1 MSVWRVM
8 LARLRA
14 VVRVLAAVTLATV
27 AAPLLAQAWPDKP
40 VKLVVPF
47 PPGGGAD
54 NLARAVMPRVG
65 EILGQAIVIENRPG
79 AGGNVG
85 SEAVARSAADGY
97 TLLYGTNGTHGINH
111 ALYAKTG
118 FDPIKDFA
126 TVSRVSYIPAMLVV
140 IPSVPANNLKELLT
154 YLKANPGKVS
164 FASAGNG
171 TTSHM
176 AGESFKR
183 LAGVDIQHIP
193 YKGGGPALTGLLGG
207 EVQMII
213 DLTANLSAQVKAGKL
228 KAIAVTSAARVPGFD
243 LPTMQEAGLAGYEIT
258 ASDGIYAPAGTPR
271 AVIDRLN
278 AAMKQALAEP
288 AVIERL
294 AARGAV
300 AIYSTPEAQLAHISK
315 ELPQWARLVKDS
327 GAKVD

>member
-1 MSVWRVM
+1 MKFHLL
-8 LARLRA
+8 LAR
-14 VVRVLAAVTLATV
+14 VVLVLALVLVMGLPTI
-27 AAPLLAQAWPDKP
+27 AAAQTYPDKP
-40 VKLVVPF
+40 IRLVVPF

-65 EILGQAIVIENRPG
+65 EILGQAIVVDNRPG

-85 SEAVARSAADGY
+85 SESVARAPADGY

-118 FDPIKDFA
+118 FDPVRDFA
-126 TVSRVSYIPAMLVV
+126 PVSRMSYIPAMLVV
-140 IPSVPANNLKELLT
+140 IPSVPANNLKELLA
-154 YLKANPGKVS
+154 YLKANPNKVS
-164 FASAGNG
+164 FSSAGNG

-176 AGESFKR
+176 AGEMFKR
-183 LAGVDIQHIP
+183 MAGVDIQHVP
-193 YKGGGPALTGLLGG
+193 YKGGGPAITGLLGG
-207 EVQMII
+207 EVQMMI

-228 KAIAVTSAARVPGFD
+228 KAIAVTSAARVPSFAE
-243 LPTMQEAGLAGYEIT
+243 LPTMEEAGLAGFEIT

-278 AAMKQALAEP
+278 AAMKQALTEA
-288 AVIERL
+288 AVVERL

-300 AIYSTPEAQLAHISK
+300 AIYSTPETQLQHITK
-315 ELPQWARLVKDS
+315 ELPMWARLVKDA

>member
-1 MSVWRVM
+1 M
-8 LARLRA
+8 A
-14 VVRVLAAVTLATV
+14 VAVLAATAAVANMANV
-27 AAPLLAQAWPDKP
+27 AAAQAFPDKP
-40 VKLVVPF
+40 IKLVVPF

-54 NLARAVMPRVG
+54 NLARAVIPRAG
-65 EILGQAIVIENRPG
+65 EILGQPITIENRPG

-85 SEAVARSAADGY
+85 SEAVARSPADGY

-111 ALYAKTG
+111 ALYAKPG

-140 IPSVPANNLKELLT
+140 IPSVPAGTLKELVE
-154 YLKANPGKVS
+154 YLRANPGKVS

-176 AGESFKR
+176 AGELFKR
-183 LAGVDIQHIP
+183 VAAVEIQHIP

-207 EVQMII
+207 EVQMMI

-228 KAIAVTSAARVPGFD
+228 KAIAVTSSTRVPGFD
-243 LPTMQEAGLAGYEIT
+243 LPTLQEAGLAGYEII
-258 ASDGIYAPAGTPR
+258 ASDGIFAPAGTPR
-271 AVIDRLN
+271 AVVEKLN
-278 AAMKQALAEP
+278 AAMKQALSEP

-294 AARGAV
+294 TARGAV
-300 AIYSTPEAQLAHISK
+300 AIYSTPEAQLAHITK
-315 ELPQWARLVKDS
+315 ELPQWARLVKES

>member
-1 MSVWRVM
+1 M
-8 LARLRA
+8 A
-14 VVRVLAAVTLATV
+14 AAV
-27 AAPLLAQAWPDKP
+27 AALTGAMAFAQSYPDKP
-40 VKLVVPF
+40 IKLVVPF

-54 NLARAVMPRVG
+54 NLARSVMPRVG
-65 EILGQAIVIENRPG
+65 EILGQSFVIENRPG

-85 SEAVARSAADGY
+85 SEAVARAPADGY
-97 TLLYGTNGTHGINH
+97 TLLYGTNGTHGINQ

-118 FDPIKDFA
+118 FDPIRDF
-126 TVSRVSYIPAMLVV
+126 TPVSRMSYIPAMLVV
-140 IPSVPANNLKELLT
+140 VPGVPANNLRELLA
-154 YLKANPGKVS
+154 YLKANPNKVS

-176 AGESFKR
+176 AGEMFKR
-183 LAGVDIQHIP
+183 MAGVDIQHIP
-193 YKGGGPALTGLLGG
+193 YKGGGPAITGLLGG
-207 EVQMII
+207 EVQMMI

-228 KAIAVTSAARVPGFD
+228 KAIAVTSTTRVPSFAD
-243 LPTMQEAGLAGYEIT
+243 LPTMEEAGLAGFEIT

-288 AVIERL
+288 AVADRL
-294 AARGAV
+294 SARGAV
-300 AIYSTPEAQLAHISK
+300 AIYSTPEAQLAHITR
-315 ELPQWARLVKDS
+315 ELPIWARLVKDS

>member
-1 MSVWRVM
+1 MT
-8 LARLRA
+8 LRQWIFKA
-14 VVRVLAAVTLATV
+14 QAALLAAAATF
-27 AAPLLAQAWPDKP
+27 ALAQQVFPDKP
-40 VKLVVPF
+40 IKLVVPF

-54 NLARAVMPRVG
+54 NLARSVMPRVG

-85 SEAVARSAADGY
+85 SDAVARATPDGY

-140 IPSVPANNLKELLT
+140 IPSVPANNLKELLA
-154 YLKANPGKVS
+154 YLKANPNKVS
-164 FASAGNG
+164 FSSAGNG

-176 AGESFKR
+176 AGEMFKR
-183 LAGVDIQHIP
+183 TAGVDIQHIP
-193 YKGGGPALTGLLGG
+193 YKGGGPAITGLLGG
-207 EVQMII
+207 EVQMMI

-228 KAIAVTSAARVPGFD
+228 KAIAVTSATRVPSFAD
-243 LPTMQEAGLAGYEIT
+243 LSTMEEAGLAGFEIT

-271 AVIDRLN
+271 AIIDKLN
-278 AAMKQALAEP
+278 AAMKQALTEP
-288 AVIERL
+288 AVVERL

-300 AIYSTPEAQLAHISK
+300 AIYSTPEAQLAHITK
-315 ELPQWARLVKDS
+315 ELPVWARLVKDS